1 MLSFLFLIQT
11 VLLPVVTMR
20 ESPDESSKVVSQAI
34 YAEQVTLLD
43 TADDWIEVKTNLDG
57 YTGWVEK
64 SAISD
69 VVPLSSSTLIA
80 TVLRN
85 TAHVYAEQDTEL
97 GPILTLPYEARLQ
110 VVGSPLQTDR
120 WYQVKLLDGTL
131 AYIQSGDVSLMVKT
145 LKRAEIV
152 DFAKQFLG
160 LPYTWGGRSSF
171 GYDCSGFVQML
182 YRRMGIFL
190 PRDAID
196 QARWAGFKEVDIEA
210 LTPGDLIFWG
220 KSAEKIT
227 HVGMYIGDGNF
238 IHTVASVENMPY
250 LRISNINDAAWNG
263 SATNYH
269 PYRTARTLQ

>member
-1 MLSFLFLIQT
+1 MFSFLFLIQT
-11 VLLPVVTMR
+11 VLVPVVTMR
-20 ESPDESSKVVSQAI
+20 ESPDESAKVVSQAI
-34 YAEQVTLLD
+34 YAEQVSLLD

-64 SAISD
+64 SVVGD
-69 VVPLSSSTLIA
+69 VMPVSASTIIA
-80 TVLRN
+80 TVQRN
-85 TAHVYAEQDTEL
+85 SAHVYAEQDTEL
-97 GPILTLPYEARLQ
+97 GPILTLPYEARMI
-110 VVGSPLQTDR
+110 VVKAPLSGDR
-120 WYQVKLLDGTL
+120 WYQVKLLDGTI

-145 LKRAEIV
+145 LKREEIV
-152 DFAKQFLG
+152 AFAKQFLG

-182 YRRMGIFL
+182 YRRMGVFL
-190 PRDAID
+190 PRDSKD
-196 QARWAGFKEVDIEA
+196 QANWSGFKEIDIEA

-220 KSAEKIT
+220 KSAEKIN

-250 LRISNINDAAWNG
+250 LRISNLSDAAWNG

-269 PYRTARTLQ
+269 CYRTARALK